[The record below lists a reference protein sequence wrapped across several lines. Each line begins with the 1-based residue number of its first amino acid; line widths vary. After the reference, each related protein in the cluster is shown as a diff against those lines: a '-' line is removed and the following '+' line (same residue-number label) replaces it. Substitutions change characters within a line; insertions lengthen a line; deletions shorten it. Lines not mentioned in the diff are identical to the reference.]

1 MTGSGERIPG
11 DWDQLQEPLAA
22 DEAKEPASTE
32 STGRVGLS
40 ALIGG
45 AWGDLVS
52 VLAVCTTTLAVLAM
66 LGYGAPSRS
75 VPWAA
80 AISVLWW
87 LAAALVLIVVRHGTP
102 GMLMA
107 GVVFSEP
114 VPRRRLGWLVLA
126 SLITWSTLGLPSV
139 GGADRALVRWAAG
152 VRLRAVG

>member
-1 MTGSGERIPG
+1 MTTSGDRIPG
-11 DWDQLQEPLAA
+11 DWDQLR
-22 DEAKEPASTE
+22 EPAAGGEEADPTPVGTE
-32 STGRVGLS
+32 GRVGL
-40 ALIGG
+40 APLIGS

-52 VLAVCTTTLAVLAM
+52 VLAVCTAAVAALAV
-66 LGYGAPSRS
+66 LGYGAPLPS

-80 AISVLWW
+80 AVSALWW
-87 LAAALVLIVVRHGTP
+87 MAATFILVVVRHGTP

-114 VPRRRLGWLVLA
+114 VPRRRLGWLVAAALV
-126 SLITWSTLGLPSV
+126 TWCTLGLLSV